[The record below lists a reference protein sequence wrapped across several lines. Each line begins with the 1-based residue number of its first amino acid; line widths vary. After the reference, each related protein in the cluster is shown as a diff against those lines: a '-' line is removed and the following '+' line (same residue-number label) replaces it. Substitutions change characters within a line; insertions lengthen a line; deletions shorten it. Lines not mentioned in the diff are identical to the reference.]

1 MRITLI
7 ALVLLGCASP
17 KGSTVIVPTERVL
30 MTSEEGSM
38 RSSMIARSVLTVEA
52 PPDSVYLALR
62 SVYKD
67 LAVPLEFDI
76 PRERRM
82 GATDFYK
89 TRRMAGQPI
98 SRFLN
103 CGETFSGPAAD
114 SHRIYMTL
122 VSTVTPSDSGSRL
135 DIVFTASSQNL
146 DGTSSDRLP
155 CGTTGALERWM
166 RDAVATKLDL

>member
-1 MRITLI
+1 MRTALL
-7 ALVLLGCASP
+7 ALVLLGCASS

-30 MTSEEGSM
+30 LTGEQGAV
-38 RSSMIARSVLTVEA
+38 RSSMIAKSVLAVEA

-62 SVYKD
+62 SVYRD
-67 LAVPLEFDI
+67 LAIPLEFDI

-82 GATDFYK
+82 GATDVRK
-89 TRRMAGQPI
+89 RRQMAGQPM

-103 CGETFSGPAAD
+103 CGDTFTGPAAD

-122 VSTVTPSDSGSRL
+122 VSTVKPSEEGSTI
-135 DIVFTASSQNL
+135 DIIFTASSQNL

-155 CGTTGALERWM
+155 CGTTGALEQWM
-166 RDAVATKLDL
+166 RDAVATKLGV